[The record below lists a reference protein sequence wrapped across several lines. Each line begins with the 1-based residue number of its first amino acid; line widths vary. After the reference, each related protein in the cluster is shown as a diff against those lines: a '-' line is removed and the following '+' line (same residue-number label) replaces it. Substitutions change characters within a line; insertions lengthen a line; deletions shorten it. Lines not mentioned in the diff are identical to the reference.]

1 MNRAQYIFLVLLIGG
16 MSALNPVAIDSF
28 LPAIPDIAKEL
39 AVDPGT
45 IGITIGIYTL
55 GTALG
60 QLFYGPLSD
69 RFGRK
74 PLLVTGLTLYILT
87 GLAASFAPTIELLSL
102 ARFGQGIGAAS
113 GRILAM
119 AIVRDKY
126 DRERAARL
134 LSYMMAISG
143 IMPIIGPAIG
153 GILVTYSSWPAVFVY
168 MATFALMIL
177 VISGFFLRETLP
189 EKDMNALKPFHLAMN
204 FKTMLQDPKFLAY
217 TACTSLSG
225 AGLMAFLATVP
236 NILINTLEYGTDG
249 FAILFALVM
258 TCNMFAAFV
267 GGKLVMRV
275 GIDRLLGTAMIFA
288 GLSSLIFF
296 SLAAAGIMTAAA
308 IIIPFTLFKMGDA
321 MIGPQA
327 TAGALSPF
335 PQMAGAASSLTG
347 SIRQMT
353 GAGAAILA
361 GLFDD
366 GTSLPMGVGILLAGI
381 GPLVIYHLVIR
392 PQNAK

>member
-1 MNRAQYIFLVLLIGG
+1 
-16 MSALNPVAIDSF
+16 
-28 LPAIPDIAKEL
+28 
-39 AVDPGT
+39 
-45 IGITIGIYTL
+45 
-55 GTALG
+55 
-60 QLFYGPLSD
+60 
-69 RFGRK
+69 
-74 PLLVTGLTLYILT
+74 
-87 GLAASFAPTIELLSL
+87 
-102 ARFGQGIGAAS
+102 
-113 GRILAM
+113 
-119 AIVRDKY
+119 
-126 DRERAARL
+126 
-134 LSYMMAISG
+134 
-143 IMPIIGPAIG
+143 
-153 GILVTYSSWPAVFVY
+153 
-168 MATFALMIL
+168 
-177 VISGFFLRETLP
+177 
-189 EKDMNALKPFHLAMN
+189 
-204 FKTMLQDPKFLAY
+204 
-217 TACTSLSG
+217 
-225 AGLMAFLATVP
+225 MAFLATVP
-236 NILINTLEYGTDG
+236 NILINTLDYGTDG

-258 TCNMFAAFV
+258 TCNMLAAFV

-308 IIIPFTLFKMGDA
+308 IIIPFTLFKMSDA

-347 SIRQMT
+347 SIRQVT

-381 GPLVIYHLVIR
+381 GPLVIYHVVIR

>member
-1 MNRAQYIFLVLLIGG
+1 M
-16 MSALNPVAIDSF
+16 
-28 LPAIPDIAKEL
+28 
-39 AVDPGT
+39 
-45 IGITIGIYTL
+45 
-55 GTALG
+55 
-60 QLFYGPLSD
+60 
-69 RFGRK
+69 
-74 PLLVTGLTLYILT
+74 T

-236 NILINTLEYGTDG
+236 NILINTLDYGTDG

-258 TCNMFAAFV
+258 TCNMLAAFV

-275 GIDRLLGTAMIFA
+275 GIDRLLGIAMIFA

-296 SLAAAGIMTAAA
+296 SLAAVGIMTAAA
-308 IIIPFTLFKMGDA
+308 IIIPFTLFKMSDA

-335 PQMAGAASSLTG
+335 PRMAGAASSLTG

-392 PQNAK
+392 PQNSK

>member
-28 LPAIPDIAKEL
+28 LPAIPEIAKEL

-55 GTALG
+55 GTAIG

-74 PLLVTGLTLYILT
+74 PMLIAGLTIYVVT

-113 GRILAM
+113 GRILGM

-126 DRERAARL
+126 DREAAARL
-134 LSYMMAISG
+134 LSYMMAVSG

-153 GILVTYSSWPAVFVY
+153 SILITHSSWPAVFIY
-168 MATFALMIL
+168 MAVFALLIL

-189 EKDMNALKPFHLAMN
+189 EKDMNALKPAYLAIN
-204 FKTMLQDPKFLAY
+204 FKNMLQEPKFLAY

-249 FAILFALVM
+249 FALLFAVVM
-258 TCNMFAAFV
+258 TCNMLAAFL
-267 GGKLVMRV
+267 GGKLVMTW
-275 GIDRLLGTAMIFA
+275 GIDRIMATAMVFA

-308 IIIPFTLFKMGDA
+308 IIIPFTLFKMSDA

-335 PQMAGAASSLTG
+335 PQMAGSASSLTG

-353 GAGAAILA
+353 GAGAAILV
-361 GLFDD
+361 GLFDN

>member
-1 MNRAQYIFLVLLIGG
+1 MSRAQYIFLVLLIGG

-45 IGITIGIYTL
+45 IGITIGVYTL

-60 QLFYGPLSD
+60 QLLYGPLSD

-74 PLLVTGLTLYILT
+74 PLLVTGLTLYIVT

-189 EKDMNALKPFHLAMN
+189 EKDMNALKPRHLAMN

-236 NILINTLEYGTDG
+236 NILINTLDYGTDG

-258 TCNMFAAFV
+258 ACNMLAAFV
-267 GGKLVMRV
+267 GGKLVMKV

-308 IIIPFTLFKMGDA
+308 IIIPFTLFKMSDA

-335 PQMAGAASSLTG
+335 ARMAGSASSLTG
-347 SIRQMT
+347 SIRQVT

-381 GPLVIYHLVIR
+381 GPLVIYYLVIR
-392 PQNAK
+392 PQNSK